1 MSNSKSNNSKFSVS
15 LQKKMH
21 HYTFKLLKWRIK
33 HLPDK
38 QFVMFLSAVIGFLS
52 GIIAFVIK
60 GAVHLI
66 QLLLRNPFFEDT
78 GYFFYIIFPAIGIFL
93 SIIFIKYVIKKK
105 VEHGIP
111 GVLFAISKKHG
122 FIKSHN
128 LFSSIITSAFTVGFG
143 GSVGLEGP
151 TVATGAAY
159 GSALGK
165 IFHLSYKQRM
175 LLLGAAAAGAM
186 SAIFKAPLAGI
197 VFALEVIMIDLTMYS
212 VMPIL
217 ISSVTGALTSYFLFG
232 LGVIY
237 PFDLKT
243 VFVMSD
249 LPFYLILGILTG
261 LIAAYFTKVYV
272 FIETLFSRFKRR
284 YTKLIVGAFTLGVL
298 IYFFP
303 FFYGEGYE
311 VTNSALHGSY
321 EYLHDNH
328 IFGEFSDNQF
338 VILILF
344 LVIILFKVIATSIT
358 FGAGG
363 IGGIFAPTLFIG
375 ANVGLFFTF
384 LMNMLGISS
393 LSKENF
399 AMVGMA
405 GMIAGVLH
413 APLTA
418 IFLIGDLTGGY
429 GLFIPLMIVSTISFA
444 TVRLFQKNSVYTL
457 QLAKRGE
464 LMTHHKDKNVLSMM
478 KINKLI
484 EKNFYVLKPES
495 NLEEIK
501 NAFIKSERNI
511 FPVVDDEN
519 NFMGI
524 ITIANFK
531 DIIFDEEKY
540 KNIFASNLMF
550 KPLTNIELSESMGD
564 VAQKIQKSGLFN
576 IVVLDKGKY
585 IGFVSRAN
593 VFSSYRRL
601 LKRFSDD

>member
-1 MSNSKSNNSKFSVS
+1 MNKLNIKIEVSKLFSKRK
-15 LQKKMH
+15 LH
-21 HYTFKLLKWRIK
+21 YYTFKLLKWRIK

-38 QFVMFLSAVIGFLS
+38 QFIMILSVVVGLLS
-52 GIIAFVIK
+52 GITAFLIK

-66 QLLLRNPFFEDT
+66 QLLLKSSFFEDT
-78 GYFFYIIFPAIGIFL
+78 RYFLYIVLPAIGIFFTV
-93 SIIFIKYVIKKK
+93 IFIKYVIKKK

-111 GVLFAISKKHG
+111 GVLYAISKKHG
-122 FIKSHN
+122 FIKTHN

-159 GSALGK
+159 GSGLGK
-165 IFHLSYKQRM
+165 IFHLSYKQRI

-186 SAIFKAPLAGI
+186 SAIFKAPLAGV
-197 VFALEVIMIDLTMYS
+197 VFALEVIMIDLTIYT
-212 VMPIL
+212 VTPIL

-237 PFDLKT
+237 PFELKT
-243 VFVMSD
+243 AFIMSD
-249 LPFYLILGILTG
+249 LPYYIILGILTG
-261 LIAAYFTKVYV
+261 LIAAYFTKMYI
-272 FIETLFSRFKRR
+272 FIEKQFSKIKRNYLKLF
-284 YTKLIVGAFTLGVL
+284 VGGIMLGVL

-311 VTNSALHGSY
+311 VTNTALHGSY
-321 EYLHDNH
+321 SYLHDNH
-328 IFGEFSDNQF
+328 IFGSFSDNQF

-344 LVIILFKVIATSIT
+344 LVIILFKVVATSIT

-363 IGGIFAPTLFIG
+363 IGGIFAPTLFTG
-375 ANVGLFFTF
+375 ANTGLFFTF
-384 LMNMLGISS
+384 VMSMIGVNS

-429 GLFIPLMIVSTISFA
+429 GLFIPLMVVSTISFA
-444 TVRLFQKNSVYTL
+444 TVRIFHKNSVYTI

-495 NLEEIK
+495 TLKEIK
-501 NAFIKSERNI
+501 EAFIKSERNI
-511 FPVVDDEN
+511 FPVVDEGN

-524 ITIANFK
+524 ITIANIK
-531 DIIFDEEKY
+531 DVLFNEQKY
-540 KNIFASNLMF
+540 KTVFASNLMF
-550 KPLTNIELSESMGD
+550 KPLTHIELSDNMED
-564 VAQKIQKSGLFN
+564 IAQKIQKSGLFN
-576 IVVLDKGKY
+576 VVVLNKGKY
-585 IGFVSRAN
+585 VGFVSRAN

-601 LKRFSDD
+601 LKRFSDY